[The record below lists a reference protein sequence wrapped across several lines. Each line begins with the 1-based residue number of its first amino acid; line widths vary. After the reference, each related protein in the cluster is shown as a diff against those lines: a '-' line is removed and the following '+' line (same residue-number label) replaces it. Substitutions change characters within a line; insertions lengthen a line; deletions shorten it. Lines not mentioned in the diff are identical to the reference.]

1 MSQFGT
7 LILIDR
13 INATFLFG
21 YKDAEFTEEKLLG
34 QLEEGYQKGIS
45 PLNPRYKREG
55 NEIVRRDNNVINVDI
70 FLELISI
77 NNIDLAGSL
86 MDVTFEIHSSWFDR
100 RLVWFPEEY
109 DLIQRMSLCNQCF
122 WKPKLEISNV
132 DRWINTGRMRE
143 SKAIVSAPTSRLKIA
158 LIAA

>member
-1 MSQFGT
+1 M
-7 LILIDR
+7 
-13 INATFLFG
+13 
-21 YKDAEFTEEKLLG
+21 G

-45 PLNPRYKREG
+45 PLNPRYKLERDK
-55 NEIVRRDNNVINVDI
+55 IVRRDNNVINVDI

-77 NNIDLAGSL
+77 NEIDLAGSL

-109 DLIQRMSLCNQCF
+109 ELIQQISLCNECF

-132 DRWINTGRMRE
+132 DRWITTGRMRE
-143 SKAIVSAPTSRLKIA
+143 SEALVSVFISRLKIA
-158 LIAA
+158 KLQLRKLSRKKTNEMCRISI